1 MIKIIVT
8 LKCSEVKRALFEL
21 LSGIEAI
28 PDIRMIILHTDRTY
42 PKHWINY
49 IFIPNKLKNK
59 ANRLTKLI
67 IFSAEILDSI
77 IKSRI
82 YNETS
87 ANPSVRLKRFKEKYK
102 VESIGDI
109 EL

>member
-42 PKHWINY
+42 PKH
-49 IFIPNKLKNK
+49 
-59 ANRLTKLI
+59 
-67 IFSAEILDSI
+67 
-77 IKSRI
+77 
-82 YNETS
+82 
-87 ANPSVRLKRFKEKYK
+87 
-102 VESIGDI
+102 
-109 EL
+109 